1 MSALPVPSI
10 SQQSPQQRG
19 KWICLASGSLT
30 RLAAVELLA
39 RKDIAELSEPITL
52 ALKQLAVEQP
62 DQLPLRLWVQLDGIE
77 WAVQKQDDKLRL
89 NAALKILIR
98 AQAHY
103 PLIRRL
109 FNLSRNAWR
118 IEREQLKAKPAPSS
132 YTTLSV
138 NEINRLYTTWS
149 RLLKEYDND
158 IDRWVILSKEY
169 AGTPLAVLY
178 PLIYPE
184 GDIDA

>member
-1 MSALPVPSI
+1 MSALPVP
-10 SQQSPQQRG
+10 QLKQTAG
-19 KWICLASGSLT
+19 KWVCLRSDSLT

-39 RKDIAELSEPITL
+39 RKDEAELPEEVASI
-52 ALKQLAVEQP
+52 LKQFTMDKPEN
-62 DQLPLRLWVQLDGIE
+62 LPLRLWVQLDGIE
-77 WAVQKQDDKLRL
+77 WAVQKQDEKMRVD
-89 NAALKILIR
+89 AALKILIR

-109 FNLSRNAWR
+109 FNISRNSWR
-118 IEREQLKAKPAPSS
+118 VEREQLKAKVAPAS
-132 YTTLSV
+132 YKAL
-138 NEINRLYTTWS
+138 NAKQINLLYNTWA

-169 AGTPLAVLY
+169 ASTPLAVLY

-184 GDIDA
+184 GDLDA